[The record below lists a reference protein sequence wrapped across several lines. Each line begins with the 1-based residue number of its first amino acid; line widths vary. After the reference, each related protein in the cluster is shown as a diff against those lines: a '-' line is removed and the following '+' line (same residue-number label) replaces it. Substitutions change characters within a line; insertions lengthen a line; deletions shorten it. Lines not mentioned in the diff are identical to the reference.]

1 LRAAQSAR
9 NPSRYHRRRVI
20 LFLKG
25 LLFGF
30 LLAATVGPMWV
41 LCFRRTLA
49 QGALAGFVSGMGIA
63 VADAIYGAIAA
74 FGLTAI
80 SGSLLRYSFWIGL
93 AGGAFLVYLGVT
105 ILISNPA
112 INGKGEQKLSHPRAF
127 LSTLGLT
134 LANPP
139 TILAFVAIFAGLGLA
154 SNADYGAASLVVLGV
169 FLGSASW
176 WILLAAGAGW
186 MRGRIGQKLFRAI
199 NTLSGLSIL
208 GFATW
213 QFATIL
219 R

>member
-1 LRAAQSAR
+1 MT
-9 NPSRYHRRRVI
+9 

-63 VADAIYGAIAA
+63 VADGLYGAVAA

-80 SGSLLRYSFWIGL
+80 SGFLLRYSFWIGL
-93 AGGAFLVYLGVT
+93 AGGVFLVYLGVK

-112 INGKGEQKLSHPRAF
+112 TNGKEEQKVSHPRAF

-154 SNADYGAASLVVLGV
+154 STADYGAASLVVLGV

-176 WILLAAGAGW
+176 WVLLAAGAGW
-186 MRGRIGQKLFRAI
+186 LRNRVGPKLFRVI
-199 NTLSGLSIL
+199 NVVSGLTIL
-208 GFATW
+208 GFAIW
-213 QFATIL
+213 QLAAVL

>member
-1 LRAAQSAR
+1 
-9 NPSRYHRRRVI
+9 VI

-63 VADAIYGAIAA
+63 VADGIYGAVAA
-74 FGLTAI
+74 FGLTAV
-80 SGSLLRYSFWIGL
+80 SGFLLRHAFWIGL
-93 AGGAFLVYLGVT
+93 AGGAFLVYLGVK
-105 ILISNPA
+105 ILISNPT
-112 INGKGEQKLSHPRAF
+112 INGAEEQKTSHPKAF

-139 TILAFVAIFAGLGLA
+139 TILAFAAIFAGLGLVT
-154 SNADYGAASLVVLGV
+154 SDYATAALVVLGV

-186 MRGRIGQKLFRAI
+186 LRGRVGFKLFRAI
-199 NTLSGLSIL
+199 NVVSGLSIL
-208 GFATW
+208 GFAGW
-213 QFATIL
+213 QLAAVL

>member
-1 LRAAQSAR
+1 M
-9 NPSRYHRRRVI
+9 I
-20 LFLKG
+20 LFAKG

-63 VADAIYGAIAA
+63 VADGIYGAIAA

-80 SGSLLRYSFWIGL
+80 SGFLLRYSVWIGL
-93 AGGAFLVYLGVT
+93 AGGAFLVYLGMK
-105 ILISNPA
+105 ILLSNPA
-112 INGKGEQKLSHPRAF
+112 VNGKEEQKVSHARAF

-139 TILAFVAIFAGLGLA
+139 TILAFVAIFAGLGLVA
-154 SNADYGAASLVVLGV
+154 SDYATAALVVLGV

-186 MRGRIGQKLFRAI
+186 LRSRVGPTLFRFI
-199 NTLSGLSIL
+199 NIVSGLAIL
-208 GFATW
+208 GFAAW
-213 QFATIL
+213 QLSAVL

>member
-1 LRAAQSAR
+1 MM
-9 NPSRYHRRRVI
+9 

-49 QGALAGFVSGMGIA
+49 QGPLAGLASGMGIA
-63 VADAIYGAIAA
+63 VADGFYGAVAA

-80 SGSLLRYSFWIGL
+80 SGFLLRHSFWIGL
-93 AGGAFLVYLGVT
+93 VGGIFLVYLGT
-105 ILISNPA
+105 KILLSKPSLDG
-112 INGKGEQKLSHPRAF
+112 NGQEAMSHSKAF

-139 TILAFVAIFAGLGLA
+139 TILAFAAIFAGLGLVT
-154 SNADYGAASLVVLGV
+154 SDYGSASLVVLGV

-176 WILLAAGAGW
+176 WLLLAAGAGW
-186 MRGRIGQKLFRAI
+186 LRGRIGPVLFRAI
-199 NTLSGLSIL
+199 NLVSGLSIL
-208 GFATW
+208 GLALW
-213 QFATIL
+213 QFAQL
-219 R
+219 LE

>member
-1 LRAAQSAR
+1 VSA
-9 NPSRYHRRRVI
+9 

-25 LLFGF
+25 LAFGF

-63 VADAIYGAIAA
+63 VADGLYGAVAA

-80 SGSLLRYSFWIGL
+80 SGFLLQHSFWIGL
-93 AGGAFLVYLGVT
+93 IGGIFLVYLGAQCLVAAPVENQAT
-105 ILISNPA
+105 GLERTSLA
-112 INGKGEQKLSHPRAF
+112 KAF

-154 SNADYGAASLVVLGV
+154 ANADYAAAAFVVLGV

-176 WILLAAGAGW
+176 WLLLAAGAGRLRVKMTK
-186 MRGRIGQKLFRAI
+186 MRGPGLFRAVNI
-199 NTLSGLSIL
+199 VSGVTIL
-208 GFATW
+208 GFAVW
-213 QFATIL
+213 QLAAIL